1 MILDTFFYEGTKF
14 IISYSAVWELFF
26 SMHVLANPEH
36 HISRKKWAKLK
47 EEEYPDLIK
56 EIRELSC
63 LTDSW
68 LLVIDSEKWEEI
80 SQLEIPD
87 MLIFFRKKNIYQWN
101 AWVKC
106 SETGKE
112 MCIQERNRILDVIE
126 RYYTYSF
133 KMEETILRQ
142 YILQILQRER
152 DKCKK
157 EGVWSWCERIHSR
170 LKITQ
175 NEIVYKKDQEYKYG
189 KQEIDSVTITA
200 STFVYPH
207 LWMSNNKYRL
217 EMVKSVMVEN
227 IKADIPEEFSNV
239 FKALGDKTRLKIIQL
254 LLQGICT
261 TQALAKKMQLS
272 EAAIS
277 KHLKIMLEAG
287 LVRKIRKGVYIEY
300 EFRMEVIDFIP
311 YKFYET
317 MLI

>member
-36 HISRKKWAKLK
+36 HTSRKKWAKLK

-87 MLIFFRKKNIYQWN
+87 MLTFFRKKNIYQWN

-112 MCIQERNRILDVIE
+112 MCIKERNRILDVIE

-189 KQEIDSVTITA
+189 KHEIDSVVITA

-287 LVRKIRKGVYIEY
+287 LVRKIRKGIYIEY